1 MRSIRSWFTEAR
13 AATTDYTAALLAA
26 QRATARGDGGSIK
39 SNAAYRGSLTLI
51 GHAAGVATLEGQHS
65 AALQPHLSTIARSMV
80 DTGES
85 TWLINV
91 GSTGGGGPVARHRGD
106 CSGRAGPAHMDL
118 YVDDAGSERGRHP
131 PTFR

>member
-1 MRSIRSWFTEAR
+1 MMRSIRSWFTEAR

-26 QRATARGDGGSIK
+26 QLATARGDGGSIK

-91 GSTGGGGPVARHRGD
+91 GSTGGVDLLPVTVATVVG
-106 CSGRAGPAHMDL
+106 
-118 YVDDAGSERGRHP
+118 GSERGRHP